1 MVRPRKL
8 GFKYREGV
16 NTSQLEQQKN
26 NRVRVEL
33 KLFVLILIHTPFGL
47 EFFDRVAKWRIAK
60 FYARF
65 NTYLMPA
72 ISALAIF
79 LILGSLLVMFANAQA
94 REGVRGVGP
103 AANLLIPGFNPYLPI
118 TYGLAALVITIIIHE
133 AGHGIVARVHNIR
146 VDSTGIV
153 LFLGIPVGAFVN
165 IEREELN
172 RATLKQKSAVL
183 TAGPLNNMIL
193 AGACLLAMYLVM
205 STLTPL
211 PPDPNA
217 AQFGVMVIS
226 VNSGSL
232 AEALGIEANS
242 VIQYVAGQ
250 QIMSLDD
257 LSESLRANLGNTI
270 EMTWLNN
277 AGDTIVREVTLPA
290 TVEPGRGTLGVSVTV
305 LASDPQEVLDTYK
318 NQFSQNPLAI
328 LLPPTFQQGLV
339 PFSDL
344 MAPKY
349 TSSVFGDNFA
359 PLANMLFWLWFIN
372 FNVGIFN
379 ALPLGPLD
387 GGQLYGA
394 VIENKAKSKALA
406 KNANMVMTLVM
417 SAIVFAV
424 LVLPYVVF

>member
-1 MVRPRKL
+1 MDLNTK
-8 GFKYREGV
+8 GV
-16 NTSQLEQQKN
+16 NTSQLEEQKN
-26 NRVRVEL
+26 SRVRVEL
-33 KLFVLILIHTPFGL
+33 KAFVLILIHTPFGL
-47 EFFDRVAKWRIAK
+47 ELFDKVAKWRIAR

-72 ISALAIF
+72 ITALAIF
-79 LILGSLLVMFANAQA
+79 LIVGALMVMFANAQA

-103 AANLLIPGFNPYLPI
+103 AANLLIPGLNPFLPI

-133 AGHGIVARVHNIR
+133 AGHGIVARVYNIR
-146 VDSTGIV
+146 VDSTGLV
-153 LFLGIPVGAFVN
+153 LFLGIPIGAFVN
-165 IEREELN
+165 IERDELN

-193 AGACLLAMYLVM
+193 AGACLIAMYFVV

-217 AQFGVMVIS
+217 PQFGVMVVS
-226 VNSGSL
+226 VNDGSL
-232 AEALGIEANS
+232 AQAMGMEAES

-250 QIMSLDD
+250 QITSLDD
-257 LSESLRANLGNTI
+257 LSESLRRNLGSTVEI
-270 EMTWLNN
+270 TWLNKD
-277 AGDTIVREVTLPA
+277 GDTIVRQITLPPA
-290 TVEPGRGTLGVSVTV
+290 VEPGRGTLGVSVTV
-305 LASDPQEVLDTYK
+305 LSRGPQEVLDTYK

-328 LLPPTFQQGLV
+328 LLPPTFQQGIV

-349 TSSVFGDNFA
+349 TSSVFGDSFA
-359 PLANMLFWLWFIN
+359 PVANTLFWLWFIN

-379 ALPLGPLD
+379 ALPIGPLD

-394 VIENKAKSKALA
+394 LIENKAKSKAIA
-406 KNANMVMTLVM
+406 KNANMLLTLVM
-417 SAIVFAV
+417 TAIVFAV

>member
-1 MVRPRKL
+1 
-8 GFKYREGV
+8 
-16 NTSQLEQQKN
+16 LEQQKN
-26 NRVRVEL
+26 KRVRVEL

-72 ISALAIF
+72 ITALAIF
-79 LILGSLLVMFANAQA
+79 LILGSLLVMFSNAQA

-103 AANLLIPGFNPYLPI
+103 AANLLIPGLNPYLPI
-118 TYGLAALVITIIIHE
+118 TFGLIALVITIIIHE

-146 VDSTGIV
+146 VDTTGIV
-153 LFLGIPVGAFVN
+153 LFLGIPIGAFVN

-193 AGACLLAMYLVM
+193 AGACLLAMYFLV

-211 PPDPNA
+211 PPDPSA
-217 AQFGVMVIS
+217 PQFGVMVIS
-226 VNSGSL
+226 VNGGSL
-232 AEALGIEANS
+232 AETVGIEAES

-250 QIMSLDD
+250 QITSLED
-257 LSESLRANLGNTI
+257 LSESLRSNLGNTVEI
-270 EMTWLNN
+270 TWLNK
-277 AGDTIVREVTLPA
+277 AGDPVMRQVTLPA
-290 TVEPGRGTLGVSVTV
+290 AVEPGRGTLGVSVTV
-305 LASDPQEVLDTYK
+305 LSSSPQEVLDTYK

-328 LLPPTFQQGLV
+328 LLPPTFQEGFV

-359 PLANMLFWLWFIN
+359 PVANMLFWLWFIN

-394 VIENKAKSKALA
+394 LIENKIKSKTIA
-406 KNANMVMTLVM
+406 KNANMLLTLVM
-417 SAIVFAV
+417 AAIVFAV